1 MTVFAIPIFGQQTIT
16 LQECYDLVEKNYP
29 NAKQTNLLKQKA
41 VYEMDALQKAKLPTI
56 SLNAKATYQSNAKAT
71 YQSNAKATYQSN
83 AKATYQSNAKA
94 TYQSNAKATYQSNVI
109 SLPIA
114 MPGIEPLNK
123 GQYKATLDVNQLIL
137 TLDQSINTNL

>member
-71 YQSNAKATYQSN
+71 YQSN
-83 AKATYQSNAKA
+83 
-94 TYQSNAKATYQSNVI
+94 VI

>member
-1 MTVFAIPIFGQQTIT
+1 
-16 LQECYDLVEKNYP
+16 LVEKNYP

-56 SLNAKATYQSNAKAT
+56 SLNAKAT